1 MSSRYKDALVSLKGD
16 LKSYVS
22 VKIGLSDLL
31 ETPAGGFMSR
41 TEASN
46 VKTLPNDSDQM
57 DRIIEILQGKRDK
70 DFQTFCKILRKAN
83 HEHWAIELER
93 KAEEDSMGRGEGMCR
108 RRKQFGSFNC
118 LCMAPERHF
127 VTGPYIYI
135 YACLV
140 SQSQPHSPERHA
152 LQGI

>member
-1 MSSRYKDALVSLKGD
+1 MSSRYKDALVSLKGN

-22 VKIGLSDLL
+22 VKTGLGDFL

-41 TEASN
+41 TEAN
-46 VKTLPNDSDQM
+46 DVKAQPNDSEQM

-83 HEHWAIELER
+83 HEHWAIELEK
-93 KAEEDSMGRGEGMCR
+93 KAEEDSMGREGMCR

-118 LCMAPERHF
+118 FMY
-127 VTGPYIYI
+127 G
-135 YACLV
+135 
-140 SQSQPHSPERHA
+140 S
-152 LQGI
+152 